1 MQRSS
6 PAPSKA
12 ARGEPPRCK
21 TTRRDPRR
29 LRRTVMQ
36 SALKPAMHP
45 VAGVQ
50 LSRDRGD
57 EFISYSSK
65 CPAPFLLAWC
75 SGRFASDPRFTD
87 ILSVCAQVLALT
99 ALTHLSMHSNKLPV
113 IPDQLFEL
121 TSLRALILSD
131 NRCTSPA
138 RQAQLTRLL
147 RSPDYRSRCAAA
159 CLRSQR

>member
-1 MQRSS
+1 M
-6 PAPSKA
+6 
-12 ARGEPPRCK
+12 
-21 TTRRDPRR
+21 
-29 LRRTVMQ
+29 
-36 SALKPAMHP
+36 
-45 VAGVQ
+45 
-50 LSRDRGD
+50 
-57 EFISYSSK
+57 
-65 CPAPFLLAWC
+65 
-75 SGRFASDPRFTD
+75 
-87 ILSVCAQVLALT
+87 CAQVLALT